1 MKLRSLLVHSS
12 PKDEIEK
19 KLKQLY
25 LKRLKELFKKAVSL
39 ESDFN
44 IFDEIFHGLAK
55 TSTINENLHSF
66 YESFLTITQYYQHSQ
81 AGRGS
86 LAVKL
91 LRELGETE
99 KMEFEFVLR
108 KLPRF
113 LGLKEKLPDTVE
125 TRQRF
130 DIVNKSGENLAFCE
144 LKMKVYSGC
153 SAGRIELMDKFN
165 KFVNLML
172 NNREFRDLLIRG
184 NIKNVYLIGGI
195 LFDIEGN
202 PATVQKDRE
211 FGICYNGL
219 IRAKEEIMRNLK
231 EAGVP
236 YHITE
241 NGHPEKAF
249 TIEFSIEDLNVRIIT
264 VYGNKVADEL
274 FLGQAKHDIN
284 YFKEKLEGMLYDD
297 LWLGQI
303 IALSER
309 AILEQMF
316 KTNKERANFLLAIAG
331 DENCLKILE
340 SLGSDFDEIALQ
352 EATLKILELL
362 KIAHPMLFEISPT
375 PAQSM
380 MTTGWKDYDL
390 QNYVADIV
398 QFLSS
403 EDLLKVVKEKMVH

>member
-1 MKLRSLLVHSS
+1 MKLRNLLVRSS

-25 LKRLKELFKKAVSL
+25 L
-39 ESDFN
+39 
-44 IFDEIFHGLAK
+44 
-55 TSTINENLHSF
+55 
-66 YESFLTITQYYQHSQ
+66 ITQYYQHSQ

-195 LFDIEGN
+195 L
-202 PATVQKDRE
+202 
-211 FGICYNGL
+211 
-219 IRAKEEIMRNLK
+219 
-231 EAGVP
+231 
-236 YHITE
+236 
-241 NGHPEKAF
+241 
-249 TIEFSIEDLNVRIIT
+249 IEFSIEDLYVRIIT